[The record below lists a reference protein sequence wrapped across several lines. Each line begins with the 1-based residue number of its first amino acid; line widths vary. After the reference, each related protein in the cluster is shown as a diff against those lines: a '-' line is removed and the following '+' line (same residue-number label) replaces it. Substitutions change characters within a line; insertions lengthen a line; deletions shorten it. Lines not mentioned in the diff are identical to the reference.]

1 MQDIGRFDFVL
12 CPSPAG
18 MFMGFP
24 EPNTELYIKKKAP
37 APWQTQG
44 FYYVIG
50 DGMHNKASSVLVELG
65 IPLFGMIY
73 VIISYKVGP
82 PR

>member
-24 EPNTELYIKKKAP
+24 EPNTELYIKKKHLLP
-37 APWQTQG
+37 G
-44 FYYVIG
+44 KLRVSI
-50 DGMHNKASSVLVELG
+50 M
-65 IPLFGMIY
+65 
-73 VIISYKVGP
+73 
-82 PR
+82 